1 MVWSSN
7 DIVMKKILKKV
18 LYAILGLVATVLLL
32 GLILA
37 YLPTKSI
44 VKQKGI
50 TPEEAATRR
59 QEFKGPHHEIK
70 TSDGETL
77 FLRRWNPD
85 SIETAKKDIAILIL
99 HGVTAHSGAYDMAG
113 VPISKGG
120 YTIFGLDYRGHGLSS
135 GNRADYPD
143 KERLMNDLKEAVRY
157 VRNLG
162 FPKVVILGH
171 SLGVATAIYVTQGIP
186 DEISGLVLLSGAY
199 EGKKGVRKGPTLFQ
213 QAKILSSAVFRPSFQ
228 VVEYYRKGMTG
239 EDDPL
244 FNFRYTL
251 RFLTMLDVKT
261 LILPKQLNIPVL
273 VGTGDKDELF
283 EVEKVKELYDLVPGD
298 KKEFV
303 VLKNT
308 YHARFPVESW
318 ERVVVWLDKTY
329 VPQ

>member
-1 MVWSSN
+1 MT
-7 DIVMKKILKKV
+7 KILKRILYTILSLVAVV
-18 LYAILGLVATVLLL
+18 LVAGLV
-32 GLILA
+32 LA
-37 YLPTKSI
+37 YLPMKSI

-50 TPEEAATRR
+50 SPEEAATMRK
-59 QEFKGPHHEIK
+59 EFKGPHHVIK
-70 TSDGETL
+70 TTDGETL

-85 SIETAKKDIAILIL
+85 SIEAGKKDIAVLIL

-120 YTIFGLDYRGHGLSS
+120 YTTFGLDYRGHGLSS

-143 KERLMNDLKEAVRY
+143 KERLMDDLKAAVRY

-213 QAKILSSAVFRPSFQ
+213 QAKILSSAIFRPSFQ

-251 RFLTMLDVKT
+251 RFLTMLDVKK
-261 LILPKQLNIPVL
+261 LILPKHLNIPVL
-273 VGTGDKDELF
+273 VGAGDKDELF

-303 VLKNT
+303 VLKDT
-308 YHARFPVESW
+308 YHARIPVESW
-318 ERVVVWLDKTY
+318 ERVVVWLDKAYIT
-329 VPQ
+329 Q

>member
-1 MVWSSN
+1 
-7 DIVMKKILKKV
+7 MKKIVKR
-18 LYAILGLVATVLLL
+18 ILFTILSLAATIFIA

-37 YLPTKSI
+37 YLPMKSI

-50 TPEEAATRR
+50 TPEEAATMR
-59 QEFKGPHHEIK
+59 QKFKGPHHLIK

-85 SIETAKKDIAILIL
+85 SIEASKKDFAVLIL
-99 HGVTAHSGAYDMAG
+99 HGVTAHSGAYNMAG

-120 YTIFGLDYRGHGLSS
+120 YTTFGLDYRGHGLSS
-135 GNRADYPD
+135 GNRADYPN
-143 KERLMNDLKEAVRY
+143 KERLMDDLTEAVRY
-157 VRNLG
+157 IKKLG

-186 DEISGLVLLSGAY
+186 SEISGLVLLSGAY

-213 QAKILSSAVFRPSFQ
+213 QAKIISSAIFRPSVQ
-228 VVEYYRKGMTG
+228 VVEYYRDGMTG
-239 EDDPL
+239 TGDPL

-283 EVEKVKELYDLVPGD
+283 EVEKVKALYDLVPGN

-303 VLKNT
+303 VLKDT

-318 ERVVVWLDKTY
+318 ERVVLWLDKTY
-329 VPQ
+329 VSQ

>member
-85 SIETAKKDIAILIL
+85 SIETAKKDIAVLIL

-283 EVEKVKELYDLVPGD
+283 EVEKVKELYDLVPGN

-303 VLKNT
+303 VLKDT

>member
-1 MVWSSN
+1 MT
-7 DIVMKKILKKV
+7 KILKRI
-18 LYAILGLVATVLLL
+18 LYTILSLVAIILVA

-37 YLPTKSI
+37 YLPMKSI

-50 TPEEAATRR
+50 TPEEAATMR
-59 QEFKGPHHEIK
+59 QKFEGPHHLIK

-85 SIETAKKDIAILIL
+85 SIDPAKKELAVLIL

-120 YTIFGLDYRGHGLSS
+120 YTTFGLDYRGHGLSS

-143 KERLMNDLKEAVRY
+143 KERLMDDLKEAVRY
-157 VRNLG
+157 VKNLG

-213 QAKILSSAVFRPSFQ
+213 QAKIISSAVFRPSFQ

-261 LILPKQLNIPVL
+261 LILPKQLDIPVL

-283 EVEKVKELYDLVPGD
+283 EVGKVKELYDLVPGN

-303 VLKNT
+303 VLKDT

-329 VPQ
+329 VGKQ

>member
-1 MVWSSN
+1 
-7 DIVMKKILKKV
+7 MKKILKRILYTILSLVAVV
-18 LYAILGLVATVLLL
+18 LIAGLV
-32 GLILA
+32 LA
-37 YLPTKSI
+37 YLPMKSI

-50 TPEEAATRR
+50 SPEEAAVMR
-59 QEFKGPHHEIK
+59 QEFNGPHHQLK
-70 TSDGETL
+70 TSDGEAL

-85 SIETAKKDIAILIL
+85 TVETAKKDIAVLIF
-99 HGVTAHSGAYDMAG
+99 HGVTAHSGAYNMAG

-120 YTIFGLDYRGHGLSS
+120 YTTFGLDYRGHGLSS
-135 GNRADYPD
+135 GNRADCPN
-143 KERLMNDLKEAVRY
+143 KERLMDDLTEAVRY
-157 VRNLG
+157 IKKLG

-213 QAKILSSAVFRPSFQ
+213 QAKILSSAIFRPSFQ
-228 VVEYYRKGMTG
+228 VVEYYRDGMTG
-239 EDDPL
+239 IGDPL
-244 FNFRYTL
+244 FNFKYTL

-261 LILPKQLNIPVL
+261 LILPKRLNIPVL

-283 EVEKVKELYDLVPGD
+283 EVDKVKELYDLVPGN

-303 VLKNT
+303 VLKDT

-318 ERVVVWLDKTY
+318 ERVVLWLDGNF
-329 VPQ
+329 